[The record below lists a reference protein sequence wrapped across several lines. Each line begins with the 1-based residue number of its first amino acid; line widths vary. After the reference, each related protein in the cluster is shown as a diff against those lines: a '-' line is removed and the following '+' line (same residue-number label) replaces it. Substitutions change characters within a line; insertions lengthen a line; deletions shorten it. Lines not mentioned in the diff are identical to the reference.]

1 MIIEWEYTGIGAYQ
15 QKIKELILKN
25 NYNSVD
31 IGGSIN
37 SWSYPE
43 CKTYIDAISPKYN
56 DITLHQVNLENEDD
70 RNKVLD
76 YVNQNGKFDFSICSH
91 TIEDIFNPIDV
102 IKFLTKISKKGYIAI
117 PSKFNEF
124 KHLYGNAYR
133 GNGHHK
139 QFLDVKDNKIV
150 IYPKFSFIETDNRS
164 DLILNNGKGDE
175 LNIMWDENIDFK
187 VFGDGTPFFGDDS
200 LINAFYNELLND

>member
-1 MIIEWEYTGIGAYQ
+1 MVALPSLGLSTTSTSSLVRCTQ
-15 QKIKELILKN
+15 SLS
-25 NYNSVD
+25 NSNHRFEFV
-31 IGGSIN
+31 
-37 SWSYPE
+37 
-43 CKTYIDAISPKYN
+43 
-56 DITLHQVNLENEDD
+56 
-70 RNKVLD
+70 
-76 YVNQNGKFDFSICSH
+76 F
-91 TIEDIFNPIDV
+91 
-102 IKFLTKISKKGYIAI
+102 
-117 PSKFNEF
+117 FNEF

-187 VFGDGTPFFGDDS
+187 VFGDGTPCFGDDS